1 VWLTAPHGAALESR
15 KIEDKLLKSLH
26 VKRRSEQAARRLQ
39 KQGDDVTIEHHPRL
53 DNRGFSTA
61 DILWA
66 IGIWSVIL
74 CLSPVIF
81 FYVLMVA

>member
-1 VWLTAPHGAALESR
+1 M
-15 KIEDKLLKSLH
+15 K
-26 VKRRSEQAARRLQ
+26 
-39 KQGDDVTIEHHPRL
+39 IEHHPRL
-53 DNRGFSTA
+53 DNKGFSTA

>member
-1 VWLTAPHGAALESR
+1 MNTRNHPSP
-15 KIEDKLLKSLH
+15 
-26 VKRRSEQAARRLQ
+26 EQ
-39 KQGDDVTIEHHPRL
+39 QGFCTQ
-53 DNRGFSTA
+53 

-74 CLSPVIF
+74 GLLPVVV

>member
-1 VWLTAPHGAALESR
+1 LR
-15 KIEDKLLKSLH
+15 
-26 VKRRSEQAARRLQ
+26 VKNGSEQAARLQ
-39 KQGDDVTIEHHPRL
+39 KQGDFDVKIEHHPRL

>member
-1 VWLTAPHGAALESR
+1 MEEELAP
-15 KIEDKLLKSLH
+15 
-26 VKRRSEQAARRLQ
+26 EQ
-39 KQGDDVTIEHHPRL
+39 
-53 DNRGFSTA
+53 RGFTTE

-74 CLSPVIF
+74 CLSPAIM